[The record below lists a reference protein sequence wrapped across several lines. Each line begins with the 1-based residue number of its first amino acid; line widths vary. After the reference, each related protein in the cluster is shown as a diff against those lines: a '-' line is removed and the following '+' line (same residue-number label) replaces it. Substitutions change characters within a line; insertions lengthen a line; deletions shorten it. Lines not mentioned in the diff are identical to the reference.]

1 MKTISVLFAFILLA
15 NFQVNAQSTNVRVY
29 QIMQEKCASCHG
41 NSSPE
46 AGLDL
51 VGMGETELQRA
62 LSVRNTIVNQTPG
75 NDFAAA
81 AGYKLVAPGRVD
93 QSHLFRKINAGLEST
108 IGLNEAEEG
117 TPCPKPGSEALT
129 DVEKEMFRQWILYG
143 AKGIGTQVSETLIE
157 DYYTNGGIEA
167 FPDGAPDAPSADE
180 GFQVK
185 MGPFFIEPGGE
196 LEYFQKWQ
204 LEMGADK
211 EVYRLDSKIGTYSH
225 HFLVY
230 NFEENGAD
238 GIPDGFRLN
247 PNHTNVSLIAAVQE
261 PTDLRLPENT
271 AWKWEND
278 LLLDLNAHY
287 INYDAANV
295 YKAEV
300 YMNVYTQDD
309 GTALQEMV
317 TELIVN
323 SNIYIPND
331 GDLVV
336 ETQTVNPNYPLG
348 TEIFLWS
355 MTGHTHKYGTSYKVW
370 DRAIDGT
377 EELMYD
383 ASCPNGTP
391 GCNSP
396 FYDYQH
402 IPTAYFDDALY
413 PLELSTFSGFRHE
426 ARYVND
432 GPNAVWF
439 GPTSDDEMMVMIM
452 MYVEDTTGLNMA
464 TTGIFTP
471 QNPILEDV
479 KIAPNPMT
487 SQTFFTL
494 PRNTGAVEFVLTDVA
509 GRQVRAFET
518 DEVRFSLEREDLGKG
533 VYFYRIVAEDG
544 RAAQGKLVVE

>member
-1 MKTISVLFAFILLA
+1 MKILSTLFAFLILV
-15 NFQVNAQSTNVRVY
+15 NFQINAQSTNVRVY
-29 QIMQEKCASCHG
+29 QMMQEKCVSCHG
-41 NSSPE
+41 SSSPE

-51 VGMGETELQRA
+51 LGTGATEIQRA
-62 LSVRNTIVNQTPG
+62 LSVRNAILNQTPD

-81 AGYKLVAPGRVD
+81 AGYKLVEPGRVD
-93 QSHLFRKINAGLEST
+93 RSHLFRKINAGLEST
-108 IGLNEAEEG
+108 IGLNETEEG

-143 AKGIGTQVSETLIE
+143 VKSTGTQVSEEMIT
-157 DYYTNGGIEA
+157 DYYTNGGIQA
-167 FPDGAPDAPSADE
+167 FPDGPPAAPSAEE

-196 LEYFQKWQ
+196 VEYFQKWQ
-204 LEMGADK
+204 LEMGVDK

-230 NFEENGAD
+230 NFEGNGAN
-238 GIPDGFRLN
+238 GIPDGYRLD

-271 AWKWEND
+271 AWKWDND

-295 YKAEV
+295 YKAEA

-309 GTALQEMV
+309 GTAIQEMV

-323 SNIYIPND
+323 SDIYIQND
-331 GDLVV
+331 GDLIV
-336 ETQTVNPNYPLG
+336 ETETVNPNYPAG
-348 TEIFLWS
+348 TEIYLWS
-355 MTGHTHKYGTSYKVW
+355 MTGHTHKYGTSYKTW
-370 DRAIDGT
+370 DRGTGGT

-383 ASCPNGTP
+383 ASCPNGIP

-402 IPTAYFDDALY
+402 IPTMYFNEALY
-413 PLELSTFSGFRHE
+413 PLELTNSTGFRHE
-426 ARYVND
+426 ARYIND
-432 GPNAVWF
+432 GPSDVWF
-439 GPTSDDEMMVMIM
+439 GPTSDDEMMVMII

-464 TTGIFTP
+464 TTGVFTP
-471 QNPILEDV
+471 QSPVLEDV
-479 KIAPNPMT
+479 KVAPNPMT
-487 SQTFFTL
+487 SETFFTL
-494 PRNTGAVEFVLTDVA
+494 PWNTGAVEFSLTDIA
-509 GRQVRAFET
+509 GRQILAFET
-518 DEVRFSLEREDLGKG
+518 SESRFSLERGDLFKG
-533 VYFYRIVAEDG
+533 VYLYQIVAEDG
-544 RAAQGKLVVE
+544 RAAQGKLIVE